1 VTRPILFLTDYGL
14 DDEFVGVC
22 HAVIARIAPQ
32 ARVLD
37 LAHGIP
43 GQDVLRGAFVLADA
57 TPYAPSDTVYLGVVD
72 PGVGTERRPL
82 VVESGDALLVGP
94 DNGLLSLAWEA
105 LGGAK
110 RAFLIEPRELGV
122 AGAAGPSATFHGRDV
137 FAPAAARLAAGLDPA
152 EVGAPIDPASLV
164 RLEVPTP
171 EVEPGRVVCR
181 VVAVDRFGNV
191 QLAAEP
197 DVLEEAGIAG
207 APRLE
212 VRAKGHR
219 SPAREA
225 RTFAEV
231 AEWSVGIVVDSSGR
245 LALVRNRDSAA
256 ASLDIRPG
264 DQVEIALP
272 GVGGPA
278 PVIPLPGPFRPR

>member
-14 DDEFVGVC
+14 DDEFVGMC
-22 HAVIARIAPQ
+22 RAVIARITPD

-43 GQDVLRGAFVLADA
+43 PQDVLRGALILADA
-57 TPYAPSDTVYLGVVD
+57 TPYAPPDTVYLAVVD
-72 PGVGTERRPL
+72 PGVGTERRPV
-82 VVESGDALLVGP
+82 VVESGDAFLVGP
-94 DNGLLSLAWEA
+94 DNGLLSLAWDA

-110 RAFLIEPRELGV
+110 RAFAIESGDVVLSSL
-122 AGAAGPSATFHGRDV
+122 SATFHGRDV

-152 EVGAPIDPASLV
+152 AVGPAVDPSSLIRVTVPI
-164 RLEVPTP
+164 P

-181 VVAVDRFGNV
+181 VVVVDRFGNV
-191 QLAAEP
+191 QLAAGS

-231 AEWSVGIVVDSSGR
+231 PEWAVGILENSVGR
-245 LALVRNRDSAA
+245 LALVRNRASAA
-256 ASLDIRPG
+256 ESLDLRPG
-264 DQVEIALP
+264 DEVEIALP
-272 GVGGPA
+272 GVGGPGR
-278 PVIPLPGPFRPR
+278 VIPLPGPFRPG

>member
-1 VTRPILFLTDYGL
+1 MTRPILFLTDYGL
-14 DDEFVGVC
+14 DDEFVGMC
-22 HAVIARIAPQ
+22 HAVIARITPD

-43 GQDVLRGAFVLADA
+43 PQDVLRGALILADV

-72 PGVGTERRPL
+72 PGVGTERRPV

-94 DNGLLSLAWEA
+94 DNGLLSLAWDA

-110 RAFLIEPRELGV
+110 RAFSIESGEVVLSDL
-122 AGAAGPSATFHGRDV
+122 SATFHGRDV

-152 EVGAPIDPASLV
+152 EVGPSIDPASLV
-164 RLEVPTP
+164 RVEVPTP

-181 VVAVDRFGNV
+181 VVVVDRFGNV
-191 QLAAEP
+191 QLAAGA

-212 VRAKGHR
+212 LRAKGHR

-231 AEWSVGIVVDSSGR
+231 PEWAVGILENSVGR
-245 LALVRNRDSAA
+245 LALVRNGASAA
-256 ASLDIRPG
+256 ESLDLRPG
-264 DQVEIALP
+264 DEVEIALP
-272 GVGGPA
+272 GVGGPGR
-278 PVIPLPGPFRPR
+278 VIPLPGPFRPG

>member
-14 DDEFVGVC
+14 DDEFVGLC
-22 HAVIARIAPQ
+22 HTVIARIAPQ

-43 GQDVLRGAFVLADA
+43 RGDVLRGALVLADA
-57 TPYAPSDTVYLGVVD
+57 TPHAPSDAVYLGVVD
-72 PGVGTERRPL
+72 PGVGTERRAV
-82 VVESGDALLVGP
+82 VVESGEALLVGP

-110 RAFLIEPRELGV
+110 RALIIEPKELGPS
-122 AGAAGPSATFHGRDV
+122 GPSATFHGRDV
-137 FAPAAARLAAGLDPA
+137 FAPAAARLALGLDPA
-152 EVGAPIDPASLV
+152 EVGPSIDPGSLV
-164 RLEVPTP
+164 RVEVPTP

-181 VVAVDRFGNV
+181 VVAVDRFGNL
-191 QLAAEP
+191 QLAAGP

-225 RTFAEV
+225 GTFADV
-231 AEWSVGIVVDSSGR
+231 AEWAVGIVVDSSGR
-245 LALVRNRDSAA
+245 LALVRNRESAA
-256 ASLDIRPG
+256 ESLDLHPG
-264 DQVEIALP
+264 DEVEIALP
-272 GVGGPA
+272 GVGGPGR
-278 PVIPLPGPFRPR
+278 VIPLPGPFRPG

>member
-14 DDEFVGVC
+14 HDEFVGMC
-22 HAVIARIAPQ
+22 RAVIARIAPQ
-32 ARVLD
+32 ALVLD

-43 GQDVLRGAFVLADA
+43 PLDILRGALVLADA
-57 TPYAPSDTVYLGVVD
+57 TPYAPADSVYLGVVD
-72 PGVGTERRPL
+72 PGVGTDRRAV
-82 VVESGDALLVGP
+82 VVESGEALLVGP
-94 DNGLLSLAWEA
+94 DNGLLSLAWDA
-105 LGGAK
+105 LGGAN
-110 RAFLIEPRELGV
+110 RAFALESDEVVLAER
-122 AGAAGPSATFHGRDV
+122 SATFHGRDV

-152 EVGAPIDPASLV
+152 SVGGAVDPSSLIHVTVPI
-164 RLEVPTP
+164 P
-171 EVEPGRVVCR
+171 EVEPGRIVCR

-225 RTFAEV
+225 RTFADV
-231 AEWSVGIVVDSSGR
+231 GEWALGIVVNSSGR
-245 LALVRNRDSAA
+245 LSLARNRESAA
-256 ASLDIRPG
+256 ESLDLAPG
-264 DQVEIALP
+264 DEVEIALP
-272 GVGGPA
+272 SVGGPGR
-278 PVIPLPGPFRPR
+278 VIPLPGPFRPG

>member
-1 VTRPILFLTDYGL
+1 LIRPILFLTDYGL
-14 DDEFVGVC
+14 DDEFVGMC
-22 HAVIARIAPQ
+22 HAVIARITPD

-43 GQDVLRGAFVLADA
+43 PQDVLQAALVLADA
-57 TPYAPSDTVYLGVVD
+57 TPYAPAESVYLGVVD
-72 PGVGTERRPL
+72 PGVGTERRPV
-82 VVESGDALLVGP
+82 VVESGDAFLVGP
-94 DNGLLSLAWEA
+94 DNGLLSLAWDA

-110 RAFLIEPRELGV
+110 RAFAIESDDVLLAV
-122 AGAAGPSATFHGRDV
+122 ASATFHGRDV

-152 EVGAPIDPASLV
+152 AVGPAVDPSSLIRV
-164 RLEVPTP
+164 TVPMP

-191 QLAAEP
+191 RLAAEP

-207 APRLE
+207 VPRLE

-225 RTFAEV
+225 RTFADV
-231 AEWSVGIVVDSSGR
+231 AEWAVGIVVDSSGR
-245 LALVRNRDSAA
+245 LALVRNLESAA
-256 ASLDIRPG
+256 ESLDLGPG
-264 DQVEIALP
+264 DEVEIALP
-272 GVGGPA
+272 GVGGPGR
-278 PVIPLPGPFRPR
+278 VIPLPGPLRPG

>member
-1 VTRPILFLTDYGL
+1 MTRPILFLTDYGL
-14 DDEFVGVC
+14 DDEFVGLC
-22 HAVIARIAPQ
+22 HAVIARLAPE
-32 ARVLD
+32 ARVVD

-43 GQDVLRGAFVLADA
+43 PQDVLRGALVLADA
-57 TPYAPSDTVYLGVVD
+57 TPYAPAETVYLAVVD
-72 PGVGTERRPL
+72 PGVGTDRRPI
-82 VVESGDALLVGP
+82 VVESGDSLLVGP
-94 DNGLLSLAWEA
+94 DNGLLSLAWDA
-105 LGGAK
+105 LGGVK
-110 RAFLIEPRELGV
+110 RAFLIESPQVMLGRI
-122 AGAAGPSATFHGRDV
+122 SATFHGRDV

-152 EVGAPIDPASLV
+152 AVGPPVDPASLIRV
-164 RLEVPTP
+164 DVPMP

-191 QLAAEP
+191 QLAAGP

-207 APRLE
+207 APRLD

-231 AEWSVGIVVDSSGR
+231 AEWAVGIVVNSSGR

-256 ASLDIRPG
+256 EALDLGPG
-264 DQVEIALP
+264 DEVEIALP

-278 PVIPLPGPFRPR
+278 RVIPLPGPFRPG

>member
-1 VTRPILFLTDYGL
+1 MTRPILFLTDYGL

-22 HAVIARIAPQ
+22 HAVIMRITPS

-43 GQDVLRGAFVLADA
+43 RQDVLRGALVLADA
-57 TPYAPSDTVYLGVVD
+57 TPYAPAESVYLGVVD
-72 PGVGTERRPL
+72 PGVGTDRRPV
-82 VVESGDALLVGP
+82 VVESGDTLLVGP
-94 DNGLLSLAWEA
+94 DNGLLSLAWDA

-110 RAFLIEPRELGV
+110 RAFTIESDEVVPPGV
-122 AGAAGPSATFHGRDV
+122 SATFHGRDV
-137 FAPAAARLAAGLDPA
+137 FAPAAAHLAAGLDPPT
-152 EVGAPIDPASLV
+152 VGPAVDPSSLV
-164 RLEVPTP
+164 RVTVPLP

-231 AEWSVGIVVDSSGR
+231 AEWAVGIVVNSSGR
-245 LALVRNRDSAA
+245 LALVRDRDSAA
-256 ASLDIRPG
+256 ESLDLAPG
-264 DQVEIALP
+264 DEVEIALP
-272 GVGGPA
+272 GVAGPGR
-278 PVIPLPGPFRPR
+278 VIPLPGPFRPG

>member
-1 VTRPILFLTDYGL
+1 MTRPILFLTDYGL
-14 DDEFVGVC
+14 DDEFVGLC

-43 GQDVLRGAFVLADA
+43 GGDILRGALVLADA
-57 TPYAPSDTVYLGVVD
+57 TPYAPSEAVYLGVID
-72 PGVGTERRPL
+72 PGVGTERRAV

-110 RAFLIEPRELGV
+110 RAFLIEPGGEGFPT
-122 AGAAGPSATFHGRDV
+122 PSATFHGRDV
-137 FAPAAARLAAGLDPA
+137 FAPTAARLALGLDPSK
-152 EVGAPIDPASLV
+152 VGSSVDPTSLV
-164 RLEVPTP
+164 RVGVPRP

-181 VVAVDRFGNV
+181 VVAVDRFGNL

-197 DVLEEAGIAG
+197 DVLEEAGISG

-225 RTFAEV
+225 RTFADV
-231 AEWSVGIVVDSSGR
+231 AEWAVGIVVDSSGR
-245 LALVRNRDSAA
+245 LALVRNQESAA
-256 ASLDIRPG
+256 ESLDLGPG
-264 DQVEIALP
+264 DDVEIALP

-278 PVIPLPGPFRPR
+278 RVIPLPGPFRPG

>member
-1 VTRPILFLTDYGL
+1 MIRPILFLSDYGL
-14 DDEFVGVC
+14 DDEFVGLC
-22 HAVIARIAPQ
+22 HAVIARIAPR

-43 GQDVLRGAFVLADA
+43 GQDILRGALVLADA
-57 TPYAPSDTVYLGVVD
+57 TPHAPSDTVYLAVVD
-72 PGVGTERRPL
+72 PGVGTERRPV
-82 VVESGDALLVGP
+82 VVESGEALLVGP
-94 DNGLLSLAWEA
+94 DNGLLSLAWDV

-110 RAFLIEPRELGV
+110 RAFVIGPGDGTL
-122 AGAAGPSATFHGRDV
+122 AAPSATFHGRDV
-137 FAPAAARLAAGLDPA
+137 FAPAAARLALGLDPA
-152 EVGAPIDPASLV
+152 DVGPPIDPTSLV
-164 RLEVPTP
+164 RIEVPTP

-181 VVAVDRFGNV
+181 VVAVDRFGNL
-191 QLAAEP
+191 QLAAGP

-231 AEWSVGIVVDSSGR
+231 AEWVVGIVVDSSGR
-245 LALVRNRDSAA
+245 LALVRNRESAA
-256 ASLDIRPG
+256 ESLDLRPG
-264 DQVEIALP
+264 DEVDIALP
-272 GVGGPA
+272 GVGGPGR
-278 PVIPLPGPFRPR
+278 VIPLPGPFTPR

>member
-14 DDEFVGVC
+14 DDDFVGLC
-22 HAVIARIAPQ
+22 HAVIARITPG

-37 LAHGIP
+37 LAHGVP
-43 GQDVLRGAFVLADA
+43 RHDVLRGALVLADA
-57 TPYAPSDTVYLGVVD
+57 TPYAPADSVYLGVVD
-72 PGVGTERRPL
+72 PGVGTERRPV
-82 VVESGDALLVGP
+82 VVESGEALLVGP
-94 DNGLLSLAWEA
+94 DNGLLALAWDA

-110 RAFLIEPRELGV
+110 RAFAVESPDVLLTRV
-122 AGAAGPSATFHGRDV
+122 SATFHGRDV
-137 FAPAAARLAAGLDPA
+137 FAPAAAHLAAGLDPA
-152 EVGAPIDPASLV
+152 AVGPAVDPSSLV
-164 RLEVPTP
+164 RVAVPMP

-191 QLAAEP
+191 QLAAGP

-219 SPAREA
+219 IPAREA

-231 AEWSVGIVVDSSGR
+231 AQWAVGILVNSSGR
-245 LALVRNRDSAA
+245 LALVRDRDSAA
-256 ASLDIRPG
+256 ESLDLSPG
-264 DQVEIALP
+264 DAVEIALP
-272 GVGGPA
+272 GVGGPGK
-278 PVIPLPGPFRPR
+278 VIPLPGPFRPG